1 MQVVKMH
8 KETKK
13 SIQEIVTML
22 KEQFSFEALCLI
34 D

>member
-1 MQVVKMH
+1 MH

-13 SIQEIVTML
+13 SIQEIAAMF
-22 KEQFSFEALCLI
+22 KEQFSYEALCLI